1 MKLIVAIV
9 RPFKVAEIVDAM
21 EADPSFPGMTVLEC
35 RGFGRE
41 KSAPGLHLPAEA
53 LTDFVGREAIL
64 IAVAD
69 ADVDR
74 VAQRL
79 AQVARTGK
87 PGDGKLFVVPLDAA
101 LRIATG
107 ETGDDALS

>member
-21 EADPSFPGMTVLEC
+21 EKDPAFPGMTVLQG

-41 KSAPGLHLPAEA
+41 KSAPHRQQPGEA
-53 LTDFVGREAIL
+53 VTDFVAREAVI
-64 IAVAD
+64 IAAPDAD
-69 ADVDR
+69 ADE
-74 VAQRL
+74 VARRL
-79 AQVARTGK
+79 ARIARTGQ
-87 PGDGKLFVVPLDAA
+87 PGDGKLFILPLEAA

-107 ETGDDALS
+107 EIGDAALR